1 MRAGFSAMSAN
12 PKPNPGSGQAHP
24 HGIAPGADS
33 GRVKFA
39 DDHQTSEAVQNAVVA
54 AMERHGYSKSSWFA
68 VRLALAEAIAN
79 AFKHGHK
86 TLPKG
91 TTITFDFD
99 VTPRHVR
106 VTVEDQ
112 GPGFNPEDIPDP
124 TLDENIEKA
133 SGRGLMLI
141 RAYITNVKYN
151 AKGNRLEMVYEKPA

>member
-1 MRAGFSAMSAN
+1 MPAN
-12 PKPNPGSGQAHP
+12 PNPNSGQD
-24 HGIAPGADS
+24 GRGSPGADS
-33 GRVKFA
+33 GSCQFA
-39 DDHQTSEAVQNAVVA
+39 DDHATSEAVQNAVVD
-54 AMERHGYSKSSWFA
+54 AMDRHGYSKASRFA

-86 TLPKG
+86 TMPAG
-91 TTITFDFD
+91 TPIRFDFA
-99 VTPRHVR
+99 VTGERVR

-141 RAYITNVKYN
+141 RAYMTTV
-151 AKGNRLEMVYEKPA
+151 AHGGRGNRLEMTYEKPKG